1 MVFLILMKIIRS
13 SKCSIKYTT
22 ISKQKQIRNIL
33 NEYKNAVNYFINLFW
48 EIPIEKKDLLKDIVN
63 SANSWITHRMKKVAA
78 REAIDMI
85 NCSRAL
91 VEEKRQKL
99 LDKSEQA
106 ETEKEK
112 NKLIANAKNLKPK
125 KPKHHGKRMCLLST
139 VAELQTPKDSSF
151 DSWLHLY
158 SVGNKMSIDIP
169 VKFHRHYRKL
179 SAKGKRLNYYI
190 VTDKEIQF
198 CFEIETGPK
207 KERKQTVGID
217 TGVKTLA
224 TLSTGEEYGK
234 DIEEIVKRINR
245 CKHGSKRQQNL
256 RNSLKQRINEVSK
269 EITQRE
275 DIDCVVVEKLFQMNK
290 NSKKKRS
297 KSKQFR
303 KVIGTWAYRYWLD
316 RTQMN
321 CEENRISFRLVYPH
335 YTSVKC
341 SSCGH
346 TDKRNRKTRDIF
358 DCLRCGHIDKADK
371 NAAVNIRDRFLTGPY
386 GAGFKPL

>member
-1 MVFLILMKIIRS
+1 MKIIRS
-13 SKCSIKYTT
+13 SKCSIKYATNV
-22 ISKQKQIRNIL
+22 KQKQVRQIL
-33 NEYKNAVNYFINLFW
+33 NEYKNVVNYFINLFW
-48 EIPIEKKDLLKDIVN
+48 NNSIEKKDLLKDIVN
-63 SANSWITHRMKKVAA
+63 SSSSWFTHRLKKVAA

-91 VEEKRQKL
+91 VEEKRQEL
-99 LDKSEQA
+99 LDKSKKA

-112 NKLIANAKNLKPK
+112 NKLIANAKNLQPK

-139 VAELQTPKDSSF
+139 VAELQPSKDSLF
-151 DSWLHLY
+151 DSWLHLH
-158 SVGNKMSIDIP
+158 SIGNKISIDIP
-169 VKFHRHYRKL
+169 VKFHRHYQKL
-179 SAKGKRLNYYI
+179 HQNGERLNYYI

-198 CFEIETGPK
+198 CFAIETEPK

-234 DIEEIVKRINR
+234 DIAEIVKRINR
-245 CKHGSKRQQNL
+245 CKHGSKRQQSL
-256 RNSLKQRINEVSK
+256 RNSLKQRMNEVSK
-269 EITQRE
+269 EITQRK
-275 DIDCVVVEKLFQMNK
+275 DIDCIVVEKLFQMNK
-290 NSKKKRS
+290 NSKKNKKLR
-297 KSKQFR
+297 KSQR

-321 CEENRISFRLVYPH
+321 CEENRISFRSVYPH

-346 TDKRNRKTRDIF
+346 TDKKNRKTRDIF
-358 DCLRCGHIDKADK
+358 GCLRCGHIDKADK